1 MTLTAQRFRR
11 PLPDASKVL
20 RLAGLC
26 AALGLAPPAWSQA
39 LPTATPGAPGSG
51 PEAAE
56 VKDFSAAERLLL
68 MTPQFG
74 LVKPPATL
82 TYRFRRSGT
91 LDEAFEDSVRVSL
104 QRVVTGSGKGA
115 AAACCKASGEFL
127 TGKRRLE
134 LPEIDQAE
142 GNPVTLY
149 FLEHD
154 IRDMKARTQGSVT
167 YFRKRIRMALYQGAQ
182 IRDLTVNYRG
192 RTVAA
197 REIRLEPY
205 RDDPNRARFERFV
218 GKQYVFVLSDQVPGA
233 VVSIR
238 SRVPGEA
245 GAAPLIEEEL
255 WLDGAG
261 PASAVATASR

>member
-1 MTLTAQRFRR
+1 MTLIPDRFRR
-11 PLPDASKVL
+11 PPLAPRRAL
-20 RLAGLC
+20 RLASLC
-26 AALGLAPPAWSQA
+26 ALLGLAAPAWSQA
-39 LPTATPGAPGSG
+39 TPPAG

-56 VKDFSAAERLLL
+56 VKDFSPAERLLL
-68 MTPQFG
+68 MSPQLG

-82 TYRFRRSGT
+82 NYRFRRSGT

-104 QRVVTGSGKGA
+104 QRVGA
-115 AAACCKASGEFL
+115 GAGAGVVCCKASAEFL
-127 TGKRRLE
+127 SGKRRLA

-154 IRDMKARTQGSVT
+154 IREMKARTQGSVT

-182 IRDLTVNYRG
+182 IRDVTVSYRG
-192 RTVAA
+192 KTLPA

-205 RDDPNRARFERFV
+205 RDDPNRAKFERFT

-255 WLDGAG
+255 WLDGAA
-261 PASAVATASR
+261 PSAVATALR

>member
-1 MTLTAQRFRR
+1 MTFTDARFLLCLT
-11 PLPDASKVL
+11 
-20 RLAGLC
+20 GLC
-26 AALGLAPPAWSQA
+26 AALGLAAPAVAQPSS
-39 LPTATPGAPGSG
+39 PTVPATEDAAKDGA
-51 PEAAE
+51 
-56 VKDFSAAERLLL
+56 KDFSPAERLLL
-68 MTPQFG
+68 MSPQLG

-82 TYRFRRSGT
+82 NYRFRRSGT
-91 LDEAFEDSVRVSL
+91 LDEAFEDSVRIGL
-104 QRVVTGSGKGA
+104 QRVGGSGSGTGP

-134 LPEIDQAE
+134 LPEMDQVE

-167 YFRKRIRMALYQGAQ
+167 YFRKRIRLALYQGAQ
-182 IRDLTVNYRG
+182 VRDVTVSYRG
-192 RTVAA
+192 KTLPG

-205 RDDPNRARFERFV
+205 RDDPNRARFERFI

-245 GAAPLIEEEL
+245 GGAPLIEEEL
-255 WLDGAG
+255 WLDGAA
-261 PASAVATASR
+261 PNPVATALR

>member
-1 MTLTAQRFRR
+1 MTLNALRFCR
-11 PLPDASKVL
+11 PLPVAAKLL
-20 RLAGLC
+20 RRVGLC
-26 AALGLAPPAWSQA
+26 AALGLAAPAWSQA
-39 LPTATPGAPGSG
+39 TTQAG
-51 PEAAE
+51 PESSAGAE
-56 VKDFSAAERLLL
+56 VKDFSPAERLLL
-68 MTPQFG
+68 MSPQLG

-82 TYRFRRSGT
+82 NYHFRRSGT

-104 QRVVTGSGKGA
+104 QRVGTASGKGA

-154 IRDMKARTQGSVT
+154 IRDMKARTKGSVT

-182 IRDLTVNYRG
+182 IRDVTVNYRG
-192 RTVAA
+192 KALPA

-205 RDDPNRARFERFV
+205 RDDPNRAKFERFI
-218 GKQYVFVLSDQVPGA
+218 GKQYVFVLCDQVPGV

-245 GAAPLIEEEL
+245 GGAPLIEEEL
-255 WLDGAG
+255 WLDGAVAA
-261 PASAVATASR
+261 PAVATASR